1 MIMLMTLK
9 LRLEQFVL
17 NVADANTRI
26 MMDG

>member
-9 LRLEQFVL
+9 LRLKQFVL

>member
-17 NVADANTRI
+17 NVADGNTRI